1 MTTEEK
7 ARAYDEA
14 LGRARKQRNDYQKEL
29 NKANN
34 KPQLAGLLKAGI
46 TAIELAL
53 PELADSEDE
62 RIRKYLIEELKALK
76 SVGELK
82 FSIPAPTKEEC
93 IVYLE
98 KQKVTAA
105 IPDELVECYKNL
117 CERGN
122 RGVASLINAING
134 VNEQKEQKP
143 LKVGKNAYFDPNTDM
158 WFIKKEQKP
167 VDVEYIG
174 GIREEL
180 LGIEDNAKNID
191 GLTESQWVA
200 IRAAH
205 RLLGE
210 YLEQEQKPVDRFEEA
225 REKYQVEWGEEDN
238 IGWDEA
244 FACVTRAE
252 KAAKNEEELQNAVT
266 AEKWLK
272 EIKFK
277 YYVHPVKQEWSEED
291 EDILNCCI
299 SSIEEAKEN
308 RYAYKETD
316 GDTSYDREI
325 AWLKSLRPQPIQLK
339 EAYKDGFQTARH
351 ATALTFMNY
360 LDENRPEGK
369 MGLSN
374 AECEDI
380 DKAFKENDW
389 KKIMRYANKY
399 SWKPSEE
406 QMEALESAID
416 ACESEWAYQDDE
428 LRSLFTDLEKLCNQ

>member
-291 EDILNCCI
+291 EKKIHFLSRLIEFQVKDDEYCFGDGSLI
-299 SSIEEAKEN
+299 SKQEAIEM
-308 RYAYKETD
+308 
-316 GDTSYDREI
+316 
-325 AWLKSLRPQPIQLK
+325 LKSLRPQPIQLK

-374 AECEDI
+374 AECKDI

-389 KKIMRYANKY
+389 KKIMRYADKY

-406 QMEALESAID
+406 QIHAIVEALKYLPNNKD
-416 ACESEWAYQDDE
+416 EWMILNTLVDV
-428 LRSLFTDLEKLCNQ
+428 LRKLM